1 MVRNRQ
7 RGKQSAEIPLC
18 VKDLEIRI
26 TNVDGGYVM
35 QAKYDRR
42 VYYLLNG
49 YLLAEYR

>member
-1 MVRNRQ
+1 M
-7 RGKQSAEIPLC
+7 GKQPLKIPPR
-18 VKDLEIRI
+18 VRGLEIRI